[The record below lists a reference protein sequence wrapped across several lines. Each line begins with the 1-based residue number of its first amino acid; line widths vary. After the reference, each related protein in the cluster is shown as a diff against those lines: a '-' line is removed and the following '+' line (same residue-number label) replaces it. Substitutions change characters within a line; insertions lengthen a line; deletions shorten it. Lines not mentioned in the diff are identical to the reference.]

1 MALLTISGETASG
14 WEEVAHGAASLLQ
27 FELVTEARLAQWVT
41 EEFGSRILPARA
53 WKAAATSVL
62 ARFATEHH
70 LLIAVEGAEHL
81 FDPLPLPRFDP
92 LPPLTF
98 NPLPLLMTVYIAAPK
113 MLRSGHLMLEQRLEK
128 PAALALLAKL
138 EQERG
143 RLRKARVGR
152 ASADR
157 AEFDLTL
164 GMANLDIAQAAEA
177 IAAVAAAR
185 RLSEQGLL
193 SAAHAD
199 RIQFSTRL
207 QLARDQITPAGR
219 AGLKRAAFSHPSEEM
234 FANLLDFYRI
244 SWEYEP
250 RSFPLQWNKDGDV
263 AEAFTPDF
271 YLPEFDLYVELTTMK
286 QSLVT
291 RKNRKVKLLRA
302 IYPHVNIQVFYQ
314 KDYQDLIFKYGV
326 KAS

>member
-14 WEEVAHGAASLLQ
+14 WEDVAHGAASLLQ
-27 FELVTEARLAQWVT
+27 FELVTEARLAQWIA
-41 EEFGSRILPARA
+41 EEFGSGSLPARA

-81 FDPLPLPRFDP
+81 FDS
-92 LPPLTF
+92 
-98 NPLPLLMTVYIAAPK
+98 LPLLMTVYIAAPE
-113 MLRSGHLMLEQRLEK
+113 MARSGHLMLKQRLEK
-128 PAALALLAKL
+128 PAAVALLAKL
-138 EQERG
+138 DQEQS
-143 RLRKARVGR
+143 RLRKSRTGR

-157 AEFDLTL
+157 SEFDLTL
-164 GMANLDIAQAAEA
+164 GMANLDVTHAAEA

-185 RLSEQGLL
+185 RLTEQGLL
-193 SAAHAD
+193 SAANAD
-199 RIQFSTRL
+199 RIQFNTRL
-207 QLARDQITPAGR
+207 QLARDHITPAGR
-219 AGLKRAAFSHPSEEM
+219 AGIKSVSFSHPSEEM

-250 RSFPLQWNKDGDV
+250 RSFPLQWNKDGHV
-263 AEAFTPDF
+263 VEAFTPDF
-271 YLPEFDLYVELTTMK
+271 YLPEYDLYVELTTMK

-314 KDYQDLIFKYGV
+314 KDYQDLIFKYGL

>member
-1 MALLTISGETASG
+1 MALLTISGETASR
-14 WEEVAHGAASLLQ
+14 WEEVAHGAASLSG
-27 FELVTEARLAQWVT
+27 FELVTETRLAQWIA
-41 EEFGSRILPARA
+41 EEFGDRIIPGRA

-70 LLIAVEGAEHL
+70 LLIAVEGAEQL
-81 FDPLPLPRFDP
+81 FDPLVFDP
-92 LPPLTF
+92 M
-98 NPLPLLMTVYIAAPK
+98 PLLMTVHIAAPEAR
-113 MLRSGHLMLEQRLEK
+113 RSGHLMLEQRLEK
-128 PAALALLAKL
+128 PEALALLAKL
-138 EQERG
+138 EQERK
-143 RLRKARVGR
+143 RLRKSRFGR

-157 AEFDLTL
+157 NDFDVTL
-164 GMANLDIAQAAEA
+164 SLAHLDTAQAAEA
-177 IAAVAAAR
+177 VAAVAAAR
-185 RLSEQGLL
+185 HLSEQGLL
-193 SAAHAD
+193 SPAVAD

-207 QLARDQITPAGR
+207 QLARDHIAPAGR
-219 AGLKRAAFSHPSEEM
+219 AGLKHAVFGHPSEEM

-244 SWEYEP
+244 PWEYEP
-250 RSFPLQWNKDGDV
+250 RSFPLQWNKDGNV

-314 KDYQDLIFKYGV
+314 KDYQDLVYKYGL